1 MNADAALSSVCHITL
16 GEYPDAMSKLTETN
30 LKFLFLHL
38 TADRYVQTLVEMGVL
53 LLGEY
58 ALLLCSILCGVLVIY
73 MMDFL
78 FHEL

>member
-53 LLGEY
+53 LLGHDRSM
-58 ALLLCSILCGVLVIY
+58 LCFFAAYYVVY
-73 MMDFL
+73 
-78 FHEL
+78 